1 MHLSHIVK
9 RTYGDVTIGTALT
22 ENRLESSV
30 LYLFVKKTNQ
40 CSNITVFGLQLVIT
54 LWKSVDLQS
63 ILYYLSYNISKQKM
77 RKKQ

>member
-30 LYLFVKKTNQ
+30 LYV
-40 CSNITVFGLQLVIT
+40 LVCEKN
-54 LWKSVDLQS
+54 KSVLEYNSFWFATCHYFVEKCRSTIYTLLS
-63 ILYYLSYNISKQKM
+63 IV
-77 RKKQ
+77 